1 MVDFNKLIQNLKHDL
16 RSIPSTGECAMMDVA
31 SSSPQPH
38 VTVATDPSVVDGVV
52 TEKKKSSKDMRK
64 VYLVM
69 FVRHGMLST
78 EIFIFF
84 LILLSVIRPS
94 FLYRRIKSKE
104 GNEMVQTRFSLLF
117 LLIYSVTF
125 TAIIHVLMYIQKVAV
140 PIAVSC

>member
-1 MVDFNKLIQNLKHDL
+1 
-16 RSIPSTGECAMMDVA
+16 MMDAA
-31 SSSPQPH
+31 SSSPPQPH
-38 VTVATDPSVVDGVV
+38 ITVATDPSVVDGGE
-52 TEKKKSSKDMRK
+52 TKKSSKKDMRK

-117 LLIYSVTF
+117 LIMYSATF

-140 PIAVSC
+140 PIVLSS

>member
-16 RSIPSTGECAMMDVA
+16 RSIPSTGECAMVDVA
-31 SSSPQPH
+31 SPSQRH
-38 VTVATDPSVVDGVV
+38 VAPTTDGSVVDVVV
-52 TEKKKSSKDMRK
+52 TEKKKSKDMRK
-64 VYLVM
+64 VYLAW

-78 EIFIFF
+78 ELFIFF

-117 LLIYSVTF
+117 LIMYSATF
-125 TAIIHVLMYIQKVAV
+125 TAIIHVLMYMQKVSISIV
-140 PIAVSC
+140 QSSYL